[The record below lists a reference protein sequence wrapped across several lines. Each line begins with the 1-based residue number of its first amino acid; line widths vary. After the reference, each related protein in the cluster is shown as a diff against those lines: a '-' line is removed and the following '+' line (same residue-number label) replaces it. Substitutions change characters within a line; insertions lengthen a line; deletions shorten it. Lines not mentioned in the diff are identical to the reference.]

1 MQQWTFQRFR
11 RPQLSVD
18 AISHEAGSRVIA
30 LRAGAQCYRFAVD
43 DADAAAE
50 IAAQLANLCDGAAPL
65 WQTVHKSVPG
75 SPWHALATFLDTR
88 SLIRETLD
96 DAERALAM
104 QARRIDDLISGT
116 HAAFMAR
123 LPAEARDAAAAQA
136 ARLCSVI
143 DRTLLAATSF
153 FARGDPFD
161 AAVQPNFYLALLL
174 IEFDYLRSASPPTL
188 LAARQLLQRIVQTAD
203 GRPTTMC
210 DDAGNLYDEHDLA
223 SHLWLVCDC
232 LARSVGAE
240 AARFHVARIPK
251 LSLSS
256 GLEFMRRT
264 EIVTRETLALWGPNH
279 YVNALEVLDDAKAP
293 LIAGPYIEQYHVTR
307 RFVEI
312 IAPLLSRRLSPQL
325 RRTMFQYYSE
335 EIGHEALE
343 STTCEA
349 LGVSQRALDLAVPLP
364 LHFAFVDALTVVA
377 ELDPIASFA
386 AIMVIEGVFG
396 EPPRM
401 SLRLA
406 SVGEANPAFRSVA
419 QEHDE
424 LNDTLNHNS
433 IARDCFE
440 HVSAVSPPRQLNA
453 LRRILF
459 LLELNHRAWNG
470 IAEFYGS
477 QKALALQGRF
487 GEPMAPQI

>member
-1 MQQWTFQRFR
+1 
-11 RPQLSVD
+11 
-18 AISHEAGSRVIA
+18 
-30 LRAGAQCYRFAVD
+30 
-43 DADAAAE
+43 
-50 IAAQLANLCDGAAPL
+50 
-65 WQTVHKSVPG
+65 
-75 SPWHALATFLDTR
+75 
-88 SLIRETLD
+88 
-96 DAERALAM
+96 
-104 QARRIDDLISGT
+104 
-116 HAAFMAR
+116 
-123 LPAEARDAAAAQA
+123 
-136 ARLCSVI
+136 
-143 DRTLLAATSF
+143 
-153 FARGDPFD
+153 
-161 AAVQPNFYLALLL
+161 
-174 IEFDYLRSASPPTL
+174 
-188 LAARQLLQRIVQTAD
+188 
-203 GRPTTMC
+203 
-210 DDAGNLYDEHDLA
+210 
-223 SHLWLVCDC
+223 
-232 LARSVGAE
+232 
-240 AARFHVARIPK
+240 
-251 LSLSS
+251 
-256 GLEFMRRT
+256 
-264 EIVTRETLALWGPNH
+264 
-279 YVNALEVLDDAKAP
+279 VLDDAKAP